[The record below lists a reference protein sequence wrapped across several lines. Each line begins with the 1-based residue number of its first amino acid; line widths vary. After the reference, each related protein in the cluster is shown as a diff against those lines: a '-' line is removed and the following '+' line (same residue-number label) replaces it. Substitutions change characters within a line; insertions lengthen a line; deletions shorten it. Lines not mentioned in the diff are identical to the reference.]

1 MAGSGGQRPQTHLE
15 KAGVLSQEI
24 RRRAEKEGELVGVL
38 VRLVKMM
45 IVMCNTQ
52 LTFWHPKRG
61 HDSFNQ
67 TQHKE
72 SAATHVGQEEHDANT
87 AAKFWPQRSA
97 DHICVELRC
106 RELHTLFWIR

>member
-1 MAGSGGQRPQTHLE
+1 MW
-15 KAGVLSQEI
+15 SQEI
-24 RRRAEKEGELVGVL
+24 RRRRREKEGDLVGVGK
-38 VRLVKMM
+38 VGEDDATMY
-45 IVMCNTQ
+45 NNQ
-52 LTFWHPKRG
+52 LTFWHSKRG

-97 DHICVELRC
+97 DHV
-106 RELHTLFWIR
+106 

>member
-1 MAGSGGQRPQTHLE
+1 MGEPGGERSRSRLE
-15 KAGVLSQEI
+15 KVGVLSQEI
-24 RRRAEKEGELVGVL
+24 RRRRIGLYAGEVGEDDV
-38 VRLVKMM
+38 
-45 IVMCNTQ
+45 VMCNTQ
-52 LTFWHPKRG
+52 LTFWHSKRG

-106 RELHTLFWIR
+106 RELHTWFWVR